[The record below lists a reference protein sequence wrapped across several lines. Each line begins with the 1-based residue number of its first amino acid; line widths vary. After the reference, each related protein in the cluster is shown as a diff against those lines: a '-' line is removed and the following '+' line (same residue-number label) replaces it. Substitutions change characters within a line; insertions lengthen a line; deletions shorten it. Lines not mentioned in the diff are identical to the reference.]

1 MNATTDSSGASL
13 VGWEVLDKWLKDL
26 YAPDQLPPLVSS
38 STSTPQLHRE
48 LSRLYTTSSII
59 RESQSI
65 VAQIQAESTV
75 EYTALSARL
84 HKILQ
89 PLRLVPADLS
99 PAARDALSGLS
110 QLACELGGVSD
121 LRVETF
127 ERAVAARTI
136 EQFENSLRAEK
147 ARDQTRALRQ
157 KISESQERQRRLR
170 ALLDS
175 RQTES
180 AVEEQKTREWL
191 RNSAIVAQKT
201 NEYRARLDQMMAED
215 QEEEEEAGRAGG
227 RRMVPLRDTRG
238 GSNGVVEYAQIK
250 ELDATVNEL
259 QGAVDERRAACA
271 GYSALPPDIQL
282 AYLKLEEARQTL
294 EQLRVDCER
303 AVAAAFDTPPVIS
316 TSSRRRGM

>member
-1 MNATTDSSGASL
+1 MNTTTDSSGASL

-38 STSTPQLHRE
+38 SSSTPQLHRE

-65 VAQIQAESTV
+65 VAQIQAESTL

-121 LRVETF
+121 LRVESF

-215 QEEEEEAGRAGG
+215 QKEEAGRAGG
-227 RRMVPLRDTRG
+227 RRIVTLRDTRG

-282 AYLKLEEARQTL
+282 AYLNLEEARQTL

>member
-1 MNATTDSSGASL
+1 
-13 VGWEVLDKWLKDL
+13 
-26 YAPDQLPPLVSS
+26 
-38 STSTPQLHRE
+38 
-48 LSRLYTTSSII
+48 
-59 RESQSI
+59 
-65 VAQIQAESTV
+65 
-75 EYTALSARL
+75 
-84 HKILQ
+84 
-89 PLRLVPADLS
+89 
-99 PAARDALSGLS
+99 
-110 QLACELGGVSD
+110 
-121 LRVETF
+121 
-127 ERAVAARTI
+127 
-136 EQFENSLRAEK
+136 QFENSLRAEK

-157 KISESQERQRRLR
+157 KIQESQERQRRLR

-175 RQTES
+175 RRTES

-215 QEEEEEAGRAGG
+215 QEEEEAGRAGSG
-227 RRMVPLRDTRG
+227 RRVPLRDTRG
-238 GSNGVVEYAQIK
+238 GSNGVVEYVQIK

-303 AVAAAFDTPPVIS
+303 AVAAAFDSPPAIS
-316 TSSRRRGM
+316 TNSRRRGM